1 LIPQPQG
8 AINIKARNSPM
19 LGNFVKMKKKKK
31 RKKEEIV
38 NGN

>member
-8 AINIKARNSPM
+8 AINIKAPNSPM

-31 RKKEEIV
+31 GKKRRL
-38 NGN
+38 